1 MNVLQ
6 TWLHGRINA
15 AIVARLNRLEQKR
28 SDADAVIRGQARMI
42 EQMQTRLSE
51 LEDRAVEGTPDGQ
64 LEGFAERVRDII
76 ADYIDNDD
84 QLMTRHVFDEMVEA
98 FINESVFKIKVR

>member
-6 TWLHGRINA
+6 TWLQGRINA

-42 EQMQTRLSE
+42 EQVQTRLSE

-76 ADYIDNDD
+76 ADYLANDD
-84 QLMTRHVFDEMVEA
+84 TLVRDYHMNDMVEA